1 MEQINMR
8 LDTIINGQT
17 EIHKE
22 LASMQQEM
30 RDFKHHVNQ
39 ELRDV
44 KQNVVDLTE
53 KVDQL
58 LVRIDN
64 LEKPPLQNTQN
75 PPCLPMSSSSQTSI
89 LDLPPEMVEMII
101 QKITSPQDVG
111 NFSIALVG
119 TRHEKFV
126 MENFLKPQLKIF
138 TSLDLNLKESLKNE
152 GWFEECKDTKLIVR
166 LWKEFKPSLP
176 GIKTFDLDFR
186 HFEYI

>member
-1 MEQINMR
+1 MEQLKIQ

-17 EIHKE
+17 EILK
-22 LASMQQEM
+22 
-30 RDFKHHVNQ
+30 

-44 KQNVVDLTE
+44 KQNVVELTE
-53 KVDQL
+53 KVDEL
-58 LVRIDN
+58 LVRIN
-64 LEKPPLQNTQN
+64 TLEKHPLQNNQN
-75 PPCLPMSSSSQTSI
+75 PRLLMSPSSPTSI

-138 TSLDLNLKESLKNE
+138 ASLDLNLKESLKNE
-152 GWFEECKDTKLIVR
+152 GWFEECEDTKLIVR

-176 GIKTFDLDFR
+176 GKIYKGFLS
-186 HFEYI
+186 